1 MIDALGTGRIEY
13 REFPEVLKGK
23 YQCFTE
29 ADKTQLLAA
38 GYDQGFYDMREA
50 VKEYCDF
57 LDNGGYFKY
66 GK

>member
-1 MIDALGTGRIEY
+1 MGQGHIEY

-23 YQCFTE
+23 YQCLLE
-29 ADKTQLLAA
+29 ADKTKLLEA
-38 GYDQGFYDMREA
+38 GYDPGLLRYEGA